1 MSTSAERPLL
11 AGTEDH
17 PHARM
22 VLGTALASGQPSHAY
37 LFHGPP
43 GTGKRTVARALAAEL
58 LAEREA
64 DPDAARRRVLAGTHP
79 DLTWVKPTGAHVMRV
94 SDVDEA
100 VVSAA
105 GRTPFESS
113 RRVFVLERADTMN
126 DEVANRLLKT
136 LEEPP
141 EFVHLILL
149 TDALGQVLETVISRC
164 QLVRFN
170 PLSPE
175 RIAAKLEAEG
185 IDPERAGA
193 CGRLA
198 LGNAARA
205 RFLASEDGQA
215 LRADVERLV
224 LAALAGERRQAGG
237 PEPWRALLDRAD
249 ARSEEAQAAV
259 AATAA
264 ARLEY
269 EPKGRDRKAIE
280 REFEETAKR
289 DGRRA
294 RTEVLDLGL
303 ELAALAFRDLVCAA
317 EGATGAVLASDRA
330 AAFENAASGR
340 DPRRLR
346 DAVERCEDTRQSL
359 ELNVSEELALT
370 ALTLRLERIVG
381 SAD

>member
-1 MSTSAERPLL
+1 LTVL

-17 PHARM
+17 AHARM
-22 VLGTALASGQPSHAY
+22 VLGSALESGQPSHAY

-43 GTGKRTVARALAAEL
+43 GTGKRTAARALAAEL

-64 DPDAARRRVLAGTHP
+64 DPAAARTRVLAGTHP

-149 TDALGQVLETVISRC
+149 TDALGQVLETVVSRC

-170 PLSPE
+170 ALSPE
-175 RIAAKLEAEG
+175 RIAAALQHDG
-185 IDPERAGA
+185 VDPARAGA

-198 LGNAARA
+198 LGNASRA
-205 RFLASEDGQA
+205 RFLASDEGAA
-215 LRADVERLV
+215 LRDDVDAWVRAV
-224 LAALAGERRQAGG
+224 LAGERREDAGG
-237 PEPWRALLDRAD
+237 AEPWRALLTRAD
-249 ARSEEAQAAV
+249 ARCEEAQADV
-259 AATAA
+259 ARTAA
-264 ARLEY
+264 ERLEN

-280 REFEETAKR
+280 KEFEETAKR

-303 ELAALAFRDLVCAA
+303 ELAALSFRDLVAIA
-317 EGATGAVLASDRA
+317 EGADGAVLATDRA
-330 AAFENAASGR
+330 PTLSRSAPGR
-340 DPRRLR
+340 DPRKLR
-346 DAVERCEDTRQSL
+346 EAVQRCEEARQSL

-370 ALTLRLERIVG
+370 ALTLRLERLVG